1 MPADWLLPALRFGHY
16 ALLLGLFG
24 AMAWRT
30 PLLHHL
36 AVGDGHHHRPLV
48 VAAAIAAPVLS
59 LGVMLAGIAA
69 MMGQALVDL
78 DSETVWAMLSTTPTG
93 WAFGVRMALLLAGLA
108 AVTCAWNSQAGTI
121 ATAAIYALVLLT
133 LGWSGHAAAS
143 EGLAGLAHRVNNG
156 VHLVAA
162 ALWIGAISG
171 FAASTISAH
180 RRDDEAS
187 ARRLLV
193 AIHDFRL
200 LGIAIVATVA
210 STGAINAEL
219 IFGIKNGIAV
229 LAGPYGWLLAGKI
242 ALVALMLACA
252 AFHATKA
259 RERIAAGRAAA
270 PNDTMLLPALRASLF
285 MELALATA
293 VLGITALL
301 GLGSP
306 LN

>member
-16 ALLLGLFG
+16 ALLLGLCG
-24 AMAWRT
+24 AMAWQT
-30 PLLHHL
+30 PMLRHL
-36 AVGDGHHHRPLV
+36 AVGDGHRHRPLV
-48 VAAAIAAPVLS
+48 VAAAIAVPVLS

-69 MMGQALVDL
+69 MMGQTLTDL

-108 AVTCAWNSQAGTI
+108 AVTCAWNSPTGTI
-121 ATAAIYALVLLT
+121 AAAAIYALVLLT

-156 VHLVAA
+156 VHLMAA

-171 FAASTISAH
+171 FAASTISVH
-180 RRDDEAS
+180 RRPNQGS
-187 ARRLLV
+187 AQRLI
-193 AIHDFRL
+193 AAMHDFRL
-200 LGIAIVATVA
+200 LGTAIVATVA
-210 STGAINAEL
+210 STGAINAQL
-219 IFGIKNGIAV
+219 IFGIENGIAV

-242 ALVALMLACA
+242 ALVALMLAFA
-252 AFHATKA
+252 AFHANRA
-259 RERIAAGRAAA
+259 RERSAAGRAAA
-270 PNDTMLLPALRASLF
+270 PHDTLLLPTLWASLT

-293 VLGITALL
+293 VLGITAIL